1 MHGSILLSPSSVYV
15 YRSDMKKSHTFA
27 CLIGKGMLKLATFIV
42 ALLICYLYLNV
53 PNKLNSIWVARMT
66 EILLFY
72 LVNKGNSAENVVD
85 FPLPALNILIQKIK
99 KNYVILYPIFSS
111 QILCSS
117 CFLI

>member
-1 MHGSILLSPSSVYV
+1 
-15 YRSDMKKSHTFA
+15 MKKSHTFA
-27 CLIGKGMLKLATFIV
+27 CLIGIGMLKLATFIV

-53 PNKLNSIWVARMT
+53 PNKLSSIWVARMT
-66 EILLFY
+66 THMRMTEFLLFY
-72 LVNKGNSAENVVD
+72 LVNKENSAENVVD

-111 QILCSS
+111 QTLCSS

>member
-53 PNKLNSIWVARMT
+53 PNKLSSIWVARMT
-66 EILLFY
+66 EFLLFY

-99 KNYVILYPIFSS
+99 KIMSFFTLFFLVR
-111 QILCSS
+111 LCVVVV
-117 CFLI
+117 F